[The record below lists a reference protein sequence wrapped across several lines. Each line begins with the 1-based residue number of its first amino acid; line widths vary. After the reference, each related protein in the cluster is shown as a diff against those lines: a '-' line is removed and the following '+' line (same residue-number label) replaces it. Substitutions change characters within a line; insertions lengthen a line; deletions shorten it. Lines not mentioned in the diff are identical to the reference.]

1 MKELKRLQSDIERG
15 RSANM
20 SKSTGRGGGG
30 EGAEP
35 SFRYIGN
42 KTQYELNNKVVD
54 KIEAAL
60 HAIDIYLS
68 GLLAVILVD

>member
-1 MKELKRLQSDIERG
+1 MKELKRLQREIPDRG
-15 RSANM
+15 AT
-20 SKSTGRGGGG
+20 TGW
-30 EGAEP
+30 GAEP

-60 HAIDIYLS
+60 S
-68 GLLAVILVD
+68 SNV